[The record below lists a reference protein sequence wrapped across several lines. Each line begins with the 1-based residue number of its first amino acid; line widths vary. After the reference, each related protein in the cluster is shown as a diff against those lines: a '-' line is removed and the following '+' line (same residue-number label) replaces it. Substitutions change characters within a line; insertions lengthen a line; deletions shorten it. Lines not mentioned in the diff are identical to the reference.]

1 MQNMKTAGKSTCLIH
16 TRVTRGGKQDPF
28 SEWENTG
35 DQLSGRSGMR
45 LSGMLFSNKHAEISQ
60 TFVYFHTKSSLQT
73 VSNKGR

>member
-1 MQNMKTAGKSTCLIH
+1 MQNMKTAGKSTCLTH
-16 TRVTRGGKQDPF
+16 TSVCMEENKIQI

-45 LSGMLFSNKHAEISQ
+45 LSGMLFSNKHAETSQ

-73 VSNKGR
+73 ASNKGR